1 MENYR
6 SARDKAL
13 GADFQTEVQV
23 SAATTLTPTQRNVLA
38 TIPLAAANDYSVT
51 LPPVGECEDGARF
64 LIRGVRASGSYVD
77 GGVDVLAAGDEDR
90 TTTIVADKMT
100 ASTDLVLVEC
110 VMGRYWRQLQD
121 ITT

>member
-6 SARDKAL
+6 SARDKAVT
-13 GADFQTEVQV
+13 ADFQTEVQV
-23 SAATTLTPTQRNVLA
+23 SAATTLEPHQRNVLA
-38 TIPLAAANDYSVT
+38 TIPVDSGDDYSVT

-64 LIRGVRASGSYVD
+64 LIRGVRAAGYSN
-77 GGVDVLAAGDEDR
+77 GGVDVLAGGDEDR

-100 ASTDLVLVEC
+100 ANTDLVLVEC